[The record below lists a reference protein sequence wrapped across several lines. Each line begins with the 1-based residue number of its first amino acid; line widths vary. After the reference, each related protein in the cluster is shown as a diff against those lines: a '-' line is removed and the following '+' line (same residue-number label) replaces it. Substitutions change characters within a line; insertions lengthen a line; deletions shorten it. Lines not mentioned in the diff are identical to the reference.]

1 MRRALS
7 VLVVLAAAAGAV
19 VLTGASEES
28 KGKTY
33 WVEFDN
39 AFGLVEGGDLKIG
52 GVRAGTVNKFELTE
66 TEPYRVLVQVE
77 VSEPGFDAL
86 RSNAECR
93 VRNQSLIGEYYVDC
107 EVGTAADL
115 LPVDGVVPVERTS
128 SSIPPDLIAN
138 VMRRPYRERFRL
150 ILSELGVGLA
160 GRPEDLNEVI
170 RRAHPALREVTET
183 LAILNRQNE
192 TIRDFITDADRVSL
206 AVEPK
211 KEQLSRWAQEAM
223 ETAEIQAS
231 RADRLQA
238 QWNKLPRFLGELR
251 PTLAQ
256 LDATAKEQIPFL
268 ERMRAAAP
276 DFHRLLVALEP
287 FANASRG
294 STRALGEAAVVG
306 RRAFRESA
314 EEIQELRELSE
325 DAPRLAK
332 PLRQF
337 LETID
342 DRERSVDDDPLH
354 ESLAPP
360 APDKTAAQPG
370 EGFTGME
377 ALMNYVYW
385 QTLGINGFD
394 QVSHFLRIVL
404 LQTDCSAY
412 QNNPDERLIRLCST
426 GVGPYQPCIEAEVEG
441 KAEGP
446 TSLIHNGKDLCT
458 LEALEDGGAGVGQS
472 ASGETVANLDADEG
486 LGRRR
491 ARGQPEAPALPGEPD
506 ISKPMITLPPQIQEL
521 LDGLRKPPTLPD
533 LPNVPSE
540 PDLPGLTP
548 DSLDSDSGPP
558 QALLDYLLAP

>member
-7 VLVVLAAAAGAV
+7 ILVVLAAAGAALV
-19 VLTGASEES
+19 FTGATDDA

-33 WVEFDN
+33 WVVFDN

-52 GVRAGTVNKFELTE
+52 GVRAGTVNTFELTD
-66 TEPYRVLVQVE
+66 TEPYRVRVE
-77 VSEPGFDAL
+77 VEVTEPGFDAL
-86 RSNAECR
+86 RSDSECR

-107 EVGTAADL
+107 EVGTEGDR
-115 LPVDGVVPVERTS
+115 LPDGGEVPVERTS

-170 RRAHPALREVTET
+170 RRAHPALKEVTET
-183 LAILNRQNE
+183 LAILERQNR
-192 TIRDFITDADRVSL
+192 TIADFITDSDRVSA

-211 KEQLSRWAQEAM
+211 KEALSRWAQEAM

-256 LDATAKEQIPFL
+256 LDQTAAEQIPFL
-268 ERMRAAAP
+268 RRMRAAAP
-276 DFHRLLVALEP
+276 DFHRLLVALEH
-287 FANASRG
+287 FSNASRG

-306 RRAFRESA
+306 RRALTESK
-314 EEIQELRELSE
+314 EEIAELRELSE
-325 DAPRLAK
+325 EAPRLAK

-337 LETID
+337 LQTID
-342 DRERSVDDDPLH
+342 DRERSVEDDPLH
-354 ESLAPP
+354 MGLAPP
-360 APDKTAAQPG
+360 APDKTAAQEG

-404 LQTDCSAY
+404 LQTDCSGY
-412 QNNPDERLIRLCST
+412 SNNPDERLIELCST
-426 GVGPYQPCIEAEVEG
+426 GVGPYQPCIEAQVPG

-458 LEALEDGGAGVGQS
+458 LEALEGEGAS
-472 ASGETVANLDADEG
+472 VAARVADTDSEEG

-491 ARGQPEAPALPGEPD
+491 SRGQPEAEPRPGERD
-506 ISKPMITLPPQIQEL
+506 ISKPMITLPEQVQEL
-521 LDGLRKPPTLPD
+521 VDGITKTPTVPPAPKLDQQTAPD
-533 LPNVPSE
+533 
-540 PDLPGLTP
+540 T
-548 DSLDSDSGPP
+548 
-558 QALLDYLLAP
+558 LLDYLLAP

>member
-1 MRRALS
+1 MRRTLS
-7 VLVVLAAAAGAV
+7 VLVVLVAAAGGLL
-19 VLTGASEES
+19 LTGAAEEQA
-28 KGKTY
+28 KGKRY
-33 WVEFDN
+33 WVVFDN

-52 GVRAGTVNKFELTE
+52 GVRAGTVNKFELTD
-66 TEPYRVLVQVE
+66 TEPYKVKVEVE

-86 RSNAECR
+86 RTDSECR

-107 EVGTAADL
+107 EVGTAKEA
-115 LPVDGVVPVERTS
+115 LPDGGTVPVERTS
-128 SSIPPDLIAN
+128 SSIPPDLIAS

-150 ILSELGVGLA
+150 LLSELGVGLA
-160 GRPEDLNEVI
+160 GRPAELNEVI
-170 RRAHPALREVTET
+170 RRAHPALKEVTET
-183 LAILNRQNE
+183 LEILERQNQ
-192 TIRDFITDADRVSL
+192 TIRDFITDADTVSA

-211 KEQLSRWAQEAM
+211 KEALSRWAQEAM

-256 LDATAKEQIPFL
+256 LDATATEQIPFL
-268 ERMRAAAP
+268 RRMRAAAP
-276 DFHRLLVALEP
+276 DFYRLLKALEP
-287 FANASRG
+287 FSNASRV

-306 RRAFRESA
+306 QRALSESR

-337 LETID
+337 LQTID
-342 DRERSVDDDPLH
+342 DRERSVESDPLH
-354 ESLAPP
+354 KELAPP
-360 APDKTAAQPG
+360 APDKTAAQDG

-404 LQTDCSAY
+404 LRNDCSGY
-412 QNNPDERLIRLCST
+412 VNNPTEALIELCST
-426 GVGPYQPCIEAEVEG
+426 GVGPYQPCIKARVPG

-446 TSLIHNGKDLCT
+446 DSLIHNGKDLCT
-458 LEALEDGGAGVGQS
+458 LEALEGEGAAVGGA
-472 ASGETVANLDADEG
+472 ARTANTDDDAG

-491 ARGQPEAPALPGEPD
+491 TRGQPEAPPLPGQPD
-506 ISKPMITLPPQIQEL
+506 ISKPQITLPPQIQGL
-521 LDGLRKPPTLPD
+521 LDGLTEKPTVPNLPEVGAD
-533 LPNVPSE
+533 DVS
-540 PDLPGLTP
+540 PDT
-548 DSLDSDSGPP
+548 
-558 QALLDYLLAP
+558 LLDYLLAP